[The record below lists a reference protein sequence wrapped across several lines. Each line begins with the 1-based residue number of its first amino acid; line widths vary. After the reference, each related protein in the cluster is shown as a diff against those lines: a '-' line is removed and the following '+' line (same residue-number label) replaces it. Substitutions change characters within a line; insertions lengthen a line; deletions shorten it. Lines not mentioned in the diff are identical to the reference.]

1 MDIFSIKLMKNRNF
15 RALQPDEIRQ
25 DDTFRTRPELWLVNL
40 VSRHNSGSK
49 ATICAQLTTEAKERV
64 ISPPAQTAGKP
75 KTKTL
80 ESDRF
85 MRIFCSFPEKVL
97 GDSGTMTRRKTRTEI
112 ITLKKMVHHSTAR
125 HHSESGAELRYIRE
139 RLGHKSSKITEI
151 YTHVTMKSLSNIKNP
166 TDDFDI

>member
-1 MDIFSIKLMKNRNF
+1 MDIFAIILMKNRNF
-15 RALQPDEIRQ
+15 RTLQPDEIRHH
-25 DDTFRTRPELWLVNL
+25 DTFRTGHDLRFVNL
-40 VSRHNSGSK
+40 VLRNDSGGK
-49 ATICAQLTTEAKERV
+49 ATICTHLTTEAKEKV
-64 ISPPAQTAGKP
+64 ISPTAHTAGKP

-97 GDSGTMTRRKTRTEI
+97 GDSATMTRRKTRTEI
-112 ITLKKMVHHSTAR
+112 ITLRRMVHHSTAR
-125 HHSESGAELRYIRE
+125 HHSESGAGLKYIRD
-139 RLGHKSSKITEI
+139 RLGHKSSKTTET